1 MCWVFF
7 LNNIH
12 IQCDSWVC
20 IIQGHKW
27 EAEQSS
33 WGEGKVCRV
42 VVRGGQD
49 RVVLNAQLSGAPGW
63 LSRLSARLQFRS
75 GSCSL

>member
-1 MCWVFF
+1 MLLQIGGVAECVGFLFFF

-12 IQCDSWVC
+12 TQCDSWVC

-33 WGEGKVCRV
+33 WGEGGVCRV

-49 RVVLNAQLSGAPGW
+49 SVVLNAQLSDA
-63 LSRLSARLQFRS
+63 LL
-75 GSCSL
+75 